1 MCGTTLFQNPA
12 TARTAG
18 SCERIGATKAPVL
31 SPAILSIGGFTL
43 DSGGKRVPTVVTDFC
58 HTVPARVAKFL
69 WWARCRPAP
78 IRPTQRLTRPN
89 GAVLSPP
96 SRRRSSLC
104 QQHRDPGIEWTCI
117 SSLCPSA
124 SRPSKVG
131 PGFRPELRP
140 VYSQTRCLSC
150 SNR

>member
-1 MCGTTLFQNPA
+1 MSEVPPGCGPH
-12 TARTAG
+12 R
-18 SCERIGATKAPVL
+18 KAASFRL
-31 SPAILSIGGFTL
+31 SP
-43 DSGGKRVPTVVTDFC
+43 DFNIEQTFRYVK
-58 HTVPARVAKFL
+58 HVGTFNRRFLIRYIDLFAALPPARVAKFL